1 VSEFGK
7 VTITSTPADNSVFKA
22 HAVETGLYHHIDS
35 EFRHASK
42 SFEGVLYQ
50 NNLYRKTMFFR
61 EKGSRT
67 MGFDGISFSLNCN
80 ENPIYVF
87 PEKELR
93 GLSPNFHIHVSV
105 SDLYIPRI
113 GPRIF
118 RQQKRQTDS
127 GNI

>member
-1 VSEFGK
+1 
-7 VTITSTPADNSVFKA
+7 
-22 HAVETGLYHHIDS
+22 
-35 EFRHASK
+35 
-42 SFEGVLYQ
+42 
-50 NNLYRKTMFFR
+50 
-61 EKGSRT
+61 